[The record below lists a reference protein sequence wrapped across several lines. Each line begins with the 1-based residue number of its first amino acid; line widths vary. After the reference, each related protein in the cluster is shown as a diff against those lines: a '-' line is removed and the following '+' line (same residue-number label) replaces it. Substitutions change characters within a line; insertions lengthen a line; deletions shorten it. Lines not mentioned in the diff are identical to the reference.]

1 MTASRAENI
10 ELLKTLKASVVETEP
25 HNLETVDAL
34 VEAIWV
40 LEWLCRPQPMLTLYE
55 GPQGPALNVMR
66 STRWGSGM
74 YVQPERPVIEK
85 LSEDRARLVIG
96 ISGLTATLL
105 REDFNWPIQPA
116 ALDATE
122 AIVRATHAL
131 AGAAIELTHVART
144 FRGGEETG
152 PHQDAGRKR
161 Y

>member
-1 MTASRAENI
+1 MTAGRARHI

-25 HNLETVDAL
+25 HNPETVDAL
-34 VEAIWV
+34 AEAIWA
-40 LEWLCRPQPMLTLYE
+40 LEWLDKPEPTLMLLD
-55 GPQGPALNVMR
+55 GLRGPALNVIR
-66 STRWGSGM
+66 SGRWGGM

-105 REDFNWPIQPA
+105 REIFNWPIQPA
-116 ALDATE
+116 TLDATE
-122 AIVRATHAL
+122 AVVRATHAL